1 MPIQSAR
8 NLFDIPAHITYLSHA
23 AMAPHLRSVTEAG
36 KRALE
41 SQITPW
47 TRAASDWF
55 APAEELRTVVAQ
67 LLGASADSIALVPSA
82 SYGIATAAANL
93 PITAGQT
100 VALMDHEFPSQYYA
114 WHELARKNNA
124 RVVTAKRSANE
135 SWTEALSRIID
146 RDTAI
151 VAVTPC
157 HWTDGARIDVEHIA
171 DRARSVG
178 AALVVDGSQYFGAA
192 PLNLERIQP
201 DFLASV
207 GYKWLLGVYGL
218 SYLYAA
224 PKWCARGTPIE
235 HTWLARAA
243 AEKFA
248 TVYRDAF
255 RPGARRFDMGE
266 FPQFTLLP
274 MALAGARQVGEWGI
288 DVIASSLAAL
298 TNAAAD
304 QAMAQGY
311 EVYPRD
317 QRVPH
322 ILGVRIPQSRRSAS
336 DNRSYAQLA
345 AQLAAENIFVSTP
358 GEAFR
363 LAPHLYCSPADF
375 DRFFTTLDRLLRA

>member
-47 TRAASDWF
+47 TRVASDWF

-67 LLGASADSIALVPSA
+67 LLGATADSIALVPSA

-114 WHELARKNNA
+114 WHELAKTKSA
-124 RVVTAKRSANE
+124 RVVAATRNTNE

-157 HWTDGARIDVEHIA
+157 HWTDGARIDVEYIA

-207 GYKWLLGVYGL
+207 G
-218 SYLYAA
+218 
-224 PKWCARGTPIE
+224 
-235 HTWLARAA
+235 
-243 AEKFA
+243 
-248 TVYRDAF
+248 
-255 RPGARRFDMGE
+255 
-266 FPQFTLLP
+266 
-274 MALAGARQVGEWGI
+274 
-288 DVIASSLAAL
+288 
-298 TNAAAD
+298 
-304 QAMAQGY
+304 
-311 EVYPRD
+311 
-317 QRVPH
+317 
-322 ILGVRIPQSRRSAS
+322 
-336 DNRSYAQLA
+336 
-345 AQLAAENIFVSTP
+345 
-358 GEAFR
+358 
-363 LAPHLYCSPADF
+363 
-375 DRFFTTLDRLLRA
+375 